1 MPRLRPVKDAPEKAE
16 VLEADPAP
24 FESQEESTLFEAQE
38 PEQEEVVEKPVVKEK
53 DDTLSLKQQ
62 IEALQRS
69 EKLAKEMAEQA
80 NRDREE
86 AVRRAQEQERERLAS
101 VQAATESRLDAVNA
115 AIAADNAEAEKA
127 QSDYESASSIGDVK
141 GMSEAQRR
149 MARAE
154 ASIARLEDGK
164 VALEEAKKNPPQ
176 PQQKA
181 PVDELDNTQLPE
193 NAKRWLRSHPE
204 YLRDPRKNAKLQAL
218 HWDVLDEGHQPFSK
232 EYFDSVEVHLGMR
245 EAPEVERDD
254 DEEDVVEPAPKRKGP
269 VVSAPVTR
277 DPPGNNRPTRPSEVR
292 LTKAQAEAAK
302 MAGVTEAEYARQM
315 IRFGKLKDEGYYGE
329 GR

>member
-24 FESQEESTLFEAQE
+24 FENQEESALFEAQE

-115 AIAADNAEAEKA
+115 AIAAANAEAEKA

-176 PQQKA
+176 PQRSEERRVGK
-181 PVDELDNTQLPE
+181 ECRIGSIY
-193 NAKRWLRSHPE
+193 RWPS
-204 YLRDPRKNAKLQAL
+204 
-218 HWDVLDEGHQPFSK
+218 
-232 EYFDSVEVHLGMR
+232 
-245 EAPEVERDD
+245 
-254 DEEDVVEPAPKRKGP
+254 
-269 VVSAPVTR
+269 
-277 DPPGNNRPTRPSEVR
+277 NNY
-292 LTKAQAEAAK
+292 KK
-302 MAGVTEAEYARQM
+302 
-315 IRFGKLKDEGYYGE
+315 
-329 GR
+329 